1 MREKHLSNLTLQQA
15 KSIANQ
21 YFNLLIEKYQALG
34 YKVEVVEQTQNSN
47 TSYYIKFTNRNNL
60 SKLYEIQNIN

>member
-1 MREKHLSNLTLQQA
+1 MREIYLSNLTLQQA

-21 YFNLLIEKYQALG
+21 YFTLLIEKYQALG
-34 YKVEVVEQTQNSN
+34 YKVEVIEQTQNSN
-47 TSYYIKFTNRNNL
+47 TSYYIKFTNRHNL

>member
-1 MREKHLSNLTLQQA
+1 MSNLNLQKA

-21 YFNLLIEKYQALG
+21 YFTLLIEKHRALG
-34 YKVEVVEQTQNSN
+34 YKVEVVEQTQNSD
-47 TSYYIKFTNRNNL
+47 TSYYIKFTNSQNL